1 MDNINKSNPTDKDLL
16 IGKIQLIA
24 GKTKAFA
31 NPDELET
38 YKKLIKKNVPW
49 HLRGYFMAYLL
60 KEVLDNER
68 PTKERRSRPPK
79 KRQPRNFD
87 SLDNKATPTAK
98 TNKPN
103 NQAAD
108 DASNPAEQKAP
119 KQRKERVFP
128 DDARTLYL
136 NIGKMKKLYAKELS
150 IMLQDTL
157 EIKRE
162 DVYAVR
168 VHDKYSFIT
177 MSEANCERTIAE
189 FNDKEI
195 KGRTASITYSN
206 KE

>member
-16 IGKIQLIA
+16 IGKIQLLA

-68 PTKERRSRPPK
+68 PAKERRSRQPK
-79 KRQPRNFD
+79 KRQPRNFESFD
-87 SLDNKATPTAK
+87 KKVAPTAK
-98 TNKPN
+98 VNKTNFPT
-103 NQAAD
+103 
-108 DASNPAEQKAP
+108 AEVAIDTAEKKVP

-157 EIKRE
+157 NIKRE

>member
-16 IGKIQLIA
+16 VGKIQLLA
-24 GKTKAFA
+24 SKTKAYG

-68 PTKERRSRPPK
+68 PAREKKSRPQK
-79 KRQPRNFD
+79 KRQPKNFD
-87 SLDNKATPTAK
+87 GVDKKQSESTAANAKA
-98 TNKPN
+98 KP
-103 NQAAD
+103 AAAA
-108 DASNPAEQKAP
+108 ASVEKKAP
-119 KQRKERVFP
+119 KQRKERVYP

-150 IMLQDTL
+150 IMLQDGL
-157 EIKRE
+157 SIKRE

-177 MSEANCERTIAE
+177 MSEENCERAIE
-189 FNDKEI
+189 MFNGKEI

>member
-1 MDNINKSNPTDKDLL
+1 MDNINKSNPTDIDVI
-16 IGKIQLIA
+16 IGKIQLLA
-24 GKTKAFA
+24 GKTKAYS

-60 KEVLDNER
+60 KEVMSNE
-68 PTKERRSRPPK
+68 
-79 KRQPRNFD
+79 
-87 SLDNKATPTAK
+87 
-98 TNKPN
+98 KPN
-103 NQAAD
+103 RPQKQRPQRKPKVKNSESFEKKGAA
-108 DASNPAEQKAP
+108 AP
-119 KQRKERVFP
+119 KANAPVAEKAEKKVNAPKAKKERVYP
-128 DDARTLYL
+128 EGSRTLYL

-150 IMLQDTL
+150 IMLQEDL
-157 EIKRE
+157 SIKRE

-177 MSEANCERTIAE
+177 MSQENCEKAIE
-189 FNDKEI
+189 LYSGKEI

>member
-1 MDNINKSNPTDKDLL
+1 MDKINKSNPTDKDLL
-16 IGKIQLIA
+16 IGKIQLLA

-31 NPDELET
+31 DPDELET
-38 YKKLIKKNVPW
+38 FKKLIKKNVPW

-68 PTKERRSRPPK
+68 PGKERRSRQPK

-87 SLDNKATPTAK
+87 NFDKKTTPTTKANK
-98 TNKPN
+98 TTY
-103 NQAAD
+103 QAAD
-108 DASNPAEQKAP
+108 DANAPAEKKVP

-128 DDARTLYL
+128 ADARTLYL

-157 EIKRE
+157 NIKRE

-189 FNDKEI
+189 FNGKEI

>member
-16 IGKIQLIA
+16 IGKIQLLA

-60 KEVLDNER
+60 KEVLNNER
-68 PTKERRSRPPK
+68 PAKEKKSRPPK

-87 SLDNKATPTAK
+87 EIDTKTASTKKA
-98 TNKPN
+98 NKPAEKVEN
-103 NQAAD
+103 AATT
-108 DASNPAEQKAP
+108 PAEKKAP

-150 IMLQDTL
+150 IMLQNTL
-157 EIKRE
+157 DIKRE

-177 MSEANCERTIAE
+177 MSEANCERAIAE
-189 FNDKEI
+189 FNEKEI

>member
-16 IGKIQLIA
+16 IGKIQLLA

-68 PTKERRSRPPK
+68 PAKERRSRPPK

-87 SLDNKATPTAK
+87 SVDKKTAPAAKANKQNSTVTAEATT
-98 TNKPN
+98 
-103 NQAAD
+103 
-108 DASNPAEQKAP
+108 PAEKKVP

-150 IMLQDTL
+150 IMLQETL
-157 EIKRE
+157 NIKRE
-162 DVYAVR
+162 EVYAVR

-177 MSEANCERTIAE
+177 MSETNCERAIAE
-189 FNDKEI
+189 FNEKEI
-195 KGRTASITYSN
+195 KGRVASITYSN

>member
-16 IGKIQLIA
+16 VGKIQLLA
-24 GKTKAFA
+24 SKTKAYG
-31 NPDELET
+31 NPDELEN

-68 PTKERRSRPPK
+68 PAREKKSRPPK
-79 KRQPRNFD
+79 KRQPRSFD
-87 SLDNKATPTAK
+87 GVDKKQQESANPNSKA
-98 TNKPN
+98 KP
-103 NQAAD
+103 AAVT
-108 DASNPAEQKAP
+108 PAEKKVQKP
-119 KQRKERVFP
+119 RKERVYP

-150 IMLQDTL
+150 IMLQEGL
-157 EIKRE
+157 SIKRE

-177 MSEANCERTIAE
+177 MSGENCEKAIAL
-189 FNDKEI
+189 FNEKEI